1 MQASNVSARDAGS
14 AVLEG
19 GDEFGRGPLKISM
32 FLDVAAQDRGISI
45 NLHLRM
51 IGVLFSLLAHL
62 FREFVRSSASASIL
76 DQRSS

>member
-1 MQASNVSARDAGS
+1 
-14 AVLEG
+14 
-19 GDEFGRGPLKISM
+19 M